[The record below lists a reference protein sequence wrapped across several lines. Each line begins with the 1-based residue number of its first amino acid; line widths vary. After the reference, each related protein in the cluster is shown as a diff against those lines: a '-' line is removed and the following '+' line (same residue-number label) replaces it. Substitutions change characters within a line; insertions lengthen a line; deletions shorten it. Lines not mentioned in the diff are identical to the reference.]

1 MRRVII
7 ATVLTLL
14 ILIWGSDFY
23 LVGEP
28 LSFDW
33 KVFVIILTL
42 AGLACYKLV
51 DYLAQFK
58 IIEHN
63 SRIDIVFVAFVIAFM
78 FVPISKINHDKIS
91 QQENRTL
98 AEYVPLVKDGKINF
112 NYGRDFEAWFNDHFN
127 QRKLFIDVNS
137 EINLFLNRKL
147 KSDTAMSGK
156 DGWMF
161 TKRWQSVEMFQNKY
175 LFDEDELKEI
185 KEQLE
190 YLQRWAQSRGM
201 KFYLFLVPDKE
212 RIYPEV
218 YPDGFEK
225 INPQA
230 KIEQVAEFLKKNS
243 SVPVIYPGEALMKA
257 KDEHILFYKTGTHWN
272 HQGAYVGYV
281 ELFKRIKKDFPN
293 LKIMKP
299 KDFNIRP
306 KVSADVD
313 IASALGIDAY
323 KVLPKADLTYDEFE
337 VKKPTVQSSYT
348 MVDKDK
354 RIETYDFV
362 SSNPSNKLRAVFY
375 ADSQFLRMNWYAAES
390 FKNMLHIY
398 TGYGRDYDV
407 DYMQKA
413 ILDYKPNIFVI
424 ETGERFLDRLLNL
437 NLPKE

>member
-7 ATVLTLL
+7 AVILTVL

-78 FVPISKINHDKIS
+78 FVPISKINHDTIS

-137 EINLFLNRKL
+137 KINLFLNRKL
-147 KSDTAMSGK
+147 KSETAMSGK

-161 TKRWQSVEMFQNKY
+161 TTRWSSVEMFQNKD
-175 LFDEDELKEI
+175 LFSNEDLRKIQEN
-185 KEQLE
+185 LE
-190 YLQRWAQSRGM
+190 HISVWAKQNGM

-212 RIYPEV
+212 RIYPEF

-225 INPQA
+225 ENPIS
-230 KIEQVAEFLKKNS
+230 KIEQVYTFLNARS
-243 SVPVIYPGEALMKA
+243 FVPVVYPGEALMEA
-257 KDEHILFYKTGTHWN
+257 KDKHILFYKTGTHWN
-272 HQGAYVGYV
+272 HRGAYVGYL
-281 ELFKRIKKDFPN
+281 ELFNRIKKDFPH
-293 LKIMKP
+293 LKVMKE
-299 KDFNIRP
+299 KDFNIVP

-323 KVLPKADLTYDEFE
+323 KVLPKSELTYDEFE
-337 VKKPTVQSSYT
+337 VKKPTVKSTYA
-348 MVDKDK
+348 MVNKDK

-362 SSNPSNKLRAVFY
+362 SSNPSNQLSAVFY

-390 FKNMLHIY
+390 FKKMLHIY
-398 TGYGRDYDV
+398 TGYGRDYDLP
-407 DYMQKA
+407 YMKET
-413 ILDYKPNIFVI
+413 IVKYKPDIFVI
-424 ETGERFLDRLLNL
+424 ETGERFLSRLLNL
-437 NLPKE
+437 ELPEE

>member
-28 LSFDW
+28 VSFDW

-147 KSDTAMSGK
+147 KSETAMSGK

-161 TKRWQSVEMFQNKY
+161 TKRWSSVEMFQNKD

-243 SVPVIYPGEALMKA
+243 AVSVIYPGEALMKA

-281 ELFKRIKKDFPN
+281 KLFKRIKKDFPN

-299 KDFNIRP
+299 KDFNIIP

-323 KVLPKADLTYDEFE
+323 KVLPKSELTYDEFE

-407 DYMQKA
+407 DYMQKT

>member
-7 ATVLTLL
+7 AALLTLL
-14 ILIWGSDFY
+14 ILIWSSDFY

-28 LSFDW
+28 VSFDW
-33 KVFVIILTL
+33 KIFVIIITI

-78 FVPISKINHDKIS
+78 FVPISKINHDTIS

-137 EINLFLNRKL
+137 QINLFLNRKL
-147 KSDTAMSGK
+147 KSETAMSGK

-161 TKRWQSVEMFQNKY
+161 TKRWHSVEMFQNKY
-175 LFDEDELKEI
+175 LFDEDELNEI

-190 YLQRWAQSRGM
+190 TLQAWAKNNGM

-212 RIYPEV
+212 RIYPEF

-225 INPQA
+225 VNPQA
-230 KIEQVAEFLKKNS
+230 KIEQVAEFLSKNS
-243 SVPVIYPGEALMKA
+243 TIPVVYPEEALMNA
-257 KDEHILFYKTGTHWN
+257 KEDHILYYKTGTHWD
-272 HQGAYVGYV
+272 HWGAYIGYR
-281 ELFKRIKKDFPN
+281 ELFNRIKKDVPA
-293 LKIMKP
+293 LRVMKTSDFRIEP
-299 KDFNIRP
+299 KQN
-306 KVSADVD
+306 ADVD

-337 VKKPTVQSSYT
+337 VKKPTVTSKHEF
-348 MVDKDK
+348 VNKDK

-362 SSNPSNKLRAVFY
+362 SSNPKNKLRAVFY

-407 DYMQKA
+407 DYMKDQIK
-413 ILDYKPNIFVI
+413 DYKPDIFVI
-424 ETGERFLDRLLNL
+424 ETGERFLDRLLKL
-437 NLPKE
+437 NLPEE

>member
-299 KDFNIRP
+299 KDFNITP